1 MPRNSKEWILFPGA
15 GYDDATAGQ
24 EKEDDAVFPGGY
36 YKYVWDINPKDGP
49 TSDDPECLTY
59 SYSSQVDTVRDVNSG
74 LIGALLI
81 CKSSQ
86 CVVGCGAASV
96 SPTDSFR
103 TSLGNVAINIL
114 LELIVDS
121 RKEHPAAHNSL
132 WFVQTL
138 VIFL

>member
-1 MPRNSKEWILFPGA
+1 MLRNSKELILFPGA

-49 TSDDPECLTY
+49 TSNDPECLTY

-86 CVVGCGAASV
+86 CVVGHGAASV
-96 SPTDSFR
+96 SPPVSFR

-114 LELIVDS
+114 LELIVDL
-121 RKEHPAAHNSL
+121 RKEHPAGHNSL

-138 VIFL
+138 VIL